1 MMPQQQSTTQAK
13 RRGSKHG
20 LDRHE
25 YLIRARE
32 FANRGEGCTHS
43 KLTADDVQA
52 IRDAVEK
59 RAELLEYI
67 RDELSNAALGAKYGI
82 HAGYV
87 SRIAL
92 CDAWGHVCER

>member
-1 MMPQQQSTTQAK
+1 MTPRIESTTQAK

-32 FANRGEGCTHS
+32 FANRGEGCAHS
-43 KLTADDVQA
+43 KLTAEDVQA

-59 RAELLEYI
+59 RIELLAYI
-67 RDELSNAALGAKYGI
+67 REELSNAALGAKFGV
-82 HAGYV
+82 HPGYV
-87 SRIAL
+87 TRIAL
-92 CDAWGHVCER
+92 RDAWGHV